1 MARYAKGKKSYAIS
15 DRGGQRVRYTQLK
28 TTWDGLR
35 VAPDEWEPKHP
46 QLTPARNIIDAEQL
60 FKPRSTGQDREDVV
74 IYLAHT
80 FDPFTRSL
88 ERKSVGAAG
97 LGTVG
102 EINSDDVSLLIL
114 ETGVAG
120 TGAVGTETIQMESNP
135 SSTGLAGTGAVGTE
149 ALELTIAE
157 AGGAGT
163 GAVGTEAL
171 ELSIA
176 EAGVAGTG
184 ATGVELGFLEVTGN
198 SGNGGTGGVGVE
210 ALNLSITE
218 AGVAGT
224 GAVGNE
230 TIDIPAW
237 GFGTW
242 GSGTWGN

>member
-1 MARYAKGKKSYAIS
+1 MAKYAKGKKSYAIS

-46 QLTPARNIIDAEQL
+46 QLTPVKNIIDSQQL

-80 FDPFTRSL
+80 FDPFTSSV
-88 ERKSVGAAG
+88 ERKSIGAAG

-102 EINSDDVSLLIL
+102 EINSDDISLLIL
-114 ETGVAG
+114 ETGTAG
-120 TGAVGTETIQMESNP
+120 TGAVGTET
-135 SSTGLAGTGAVGTE
+135 V
-149 ALELTIAE
+149 
-157 AGGAGT
+157 
-163 GAVGTEAL
+163 

-198 SGNGGTGGVGVE
+198 SGSGGAGGVGVE

-218 AGVAGT
+218 TGVAGT
-224 GAVGNE
+224 GAVGTE
-230 TIDIPAW
+230 TIQIPAW
-237 GFGTW
+237 GVGTW

>member
-88 ERKSVGAAG
+88 ERKSVGVAG

-102 EINSDDVSLLIL
+102 EINPDDIDLLIL

-120 TGAVGTETIQMESNP
+120 TGAVGTETIQIESNP
-135 SSTGLAGTGAVGTE
+135 SASGLGGTGAVGTE
-149 ALELTIAE
+149 
-157 AGGAGT
+157 
-163 GAVGTEAL
+163 VV

-218 AGVAGT
+218 TGVAGT

>member
-102 EINSDDVSLLIL
+102 DINSDDISLLIL

-149 ALELTIAE
+149 AVELAITE
-157 AGGAGT
+157 AGVAGT
-163 GAVGTEAL
+163 GAVGAEAL
-171 ELSIA
+171 ELSIT

-218 AGVAGT
+218 TGVAGT

>member
-102 EINSDDVSLLIL
+102 EINSDDISLLIL
-114 ETGVAG
+114 ETGTAGTGAVGTEIIQMESNPSASGLGGTGAIGTEALELTIAAAGVAG
-120 TGAVGTETIQMESNP
+120 TGAVGTEPI
-135 SSTGLAGTGAVGTE
+135 
-149 ALELTIAE
+149 ELTDC
-157 AGGAGT
+157 
-163 GAVGTEAL
+163 V
-171 ELSIA
+171 
-176 EAGVAGTG
+176 
-184 ATGVELGFLEVTGN
+184 
-198 SGNGGTGGVGVE
+198 
-210 ALNLSITE
+210 
-218 AGVAGT
+218 
-224 GAVGNE
+224 
-230 TIDIPAW
+230 
-237 GFGTW
+237 
-242 GSGTWGN
+242 